1 MGLFG
6 KRSRK
11 SSSVAKD
18 RLKLVLIYDRAGTS
32 SNNEMIEMMK
42 RDIMRVI
49 SQYIEIEEEEIDLD
63 IKTSNNTGEGVPSEL
78 VAKIPIRK
86 VKKLGKNRYQK

>member
-1 MGLFG
+1 MAIFG
-6 KRSRK
+6 GKKKS

-42 RDIMRVI
+42 RDILNVI
-49 SQYIEIEEEEIDLD
+49 SQYIEIEEDEFELD
-63 IKTSNNTGEGVPSEL
+63 IKTVNNLSDGVTSEL
-78 VAKIPIRK
+78 VANIPIRK
-86 VKKLGKNRYQK
+86 VKKMGRNTF

>member
-6 KRSRK
+6 KRSKK

-49 SQYIEIEEEEIDLD
+49 SQYIEIEEEEIELD
-63 IKTSNNTGEGVPSEL
+63 IKTSNNTGEGVTSEL
-78 VAKIPIRK
+78 VANIPIRK

>member
-6 KRSRK
+6 KRSRQ
-11 SSSVAKD
+11 SSSFAKD
-18 RLKLVLIYDRAGTS
+18 RFKLVLIYDRAGTS

-63 IKTSNNTGEGVPSEL
+63 IKTSNNTGEGVTSEL
-78 VAKIPIRK
+78 VANIPIRK